1 VGEGGGQYHGGSAM
15 WVRGGESR
23 VRTCGSVSWGRG
35 EVQYHGVN
43 EGKGRVQQ
51 GSGRHDALRME
62 WTRHAVHACMGML
75 DAVACASPGRI
86 EGGGVPLIDGRL

>member
-1 VGEGGGQYHGGSAM
+1 
-15 WVRGGESR
+15 
-23 VRTCGSVSWGRG
+23 
-35 EVQYHGVN
+35 
-43 EGKGRVQQ
+43 VQQ